1 MAALMCL
8 NFCKHLVLTATAS
21 PYLVIQHFGLLMNAG
36 SAIFTVKPNTIRK
49 LSSSFIINLKTI
61 QMHPYNFF
69 ILNRFIRFELKGHK
83 MCASGCLG
91 MF

>member
-8 NFCKHLVLTATAS
+8 NFCKHLMLTATAS

-49 LSSSFIINLKTI
+49 L
-61 QMHPYNFF
+61 
-69 ILNRFIRFELKGHK
+69 
-83 MCASGCLG
+83 
-91 MF
+91 